1 MEDNTNVDYGHA
13 KRIYED
19 FELKNLGEYHDCYV
33 QSDILFLFLY
43 LRTCTNMSLKIYETQ
58 LAKFCSAPG
67 SAWQVALKKTKKS
80 FN

>member
-33 QSDILFLFLY
+33 QSDILFLAEVFENLY
-43 LRTCTNMSLKIYETQ
+43 KYVS
-58 LAKFCSAPG
+58 
-67 SAWQVALKKTKKS
+67 
-80 FN
+80 